1 MVVSAAALATGDYTP
16 ETPIPAPDLLTLPG
30 TSTTMENF
38 DGESCNGGADQPL
51 IDALT
56 ISCNTAFAQLG
67 IDLGEDAVR
76 DMSEAFGINDERF
89 EMPLP
94 VAASKLGDIENDAQL
109 GISSIGQQDV
119 QLTPMQAA
127 MIASAV
133 ANDGTLMKPYLVS
146 QVQAPDLTVIDKTD
160 PEEFGQ
166 PVSEEVAGQLTEMM
180 LSVVENGTGQR
191 AQIEGV
197 QVAGK
202 TGTAENS
209 RRGPLLVHR
218 LRPGGRPDHRRRRL
232 HPERWPHRRRH
243 LRPDRPLGDPG
254 PPRRTGGLMALAVGS
269 LLAGRYEITAPIAT
283 GGMGE
288 VWKARDRVLD
298 RIVAAKVLKSE
309 FTGDP
314 SFLARFRNEARH
326 TAALTHQNIASVFD
340 YGETVDD
347 TGTQQLA
354 FLVMEFVE
362 GQPLV
367 TILHDEGALPVD
379 WTLHVLS
386 QSADG
391 LSAAHKAGVVHR
403 DIKPG
408 NLMVRPDG
416 VVKLTDFGIAQ
427 ARDATPLTR
436 TGMVVG
442 TAQYLSPEQAQGM
455 VVTSASDVYSL
466 GVVAYECLC
475 GARPF
480 DGASQ
485 VAIALAHIN
494 RPPPPLPSH
503 VPPAVRLLVERAL
516 AKDPADRF
524 PDGGAFA
531 EAIRRVAAGGTLAPV
546 PPAGPRTTPTQAV
559 AGGALAGGAVAGAAL
574 TGASLA
580 ASRTQVIPA
589 TGPGALAAA
598 GGPMTGPARPM
609 PPLQAPPDD
618 DDWDAEDDD
627 GRRGGRA
634 KWMWLSAAVVLLLV
648 LAGGTWFLLN
658 DGNRGSDGASGGTTA
673 SQTSAAPTGIELSAA
688 FIGRPADEVQTE
700 LEAAGLVVRQEEA
713 DDDVLASSGQAL
725 DAGDVAGLDP
735 SSGFAQPGT
744 QVVLFVASDAFTPE
758 DDEEEPTA
766 TTEST
771 TTAQTTQ
778 TTTATTTTSDPPPP
792 TTETTLP
799 GTEEPP
805 PSEDP
810 PPVEPDPNAEAVEP
824 DGVG

>member
-1 MVVSAAALATGDYTP
+1 
-16 ETPIPAPDLLTLPG
+16 
-30 TSTTMENF
+30 
-38 DGESCNGGADQPL
+38 
-51 IDALT
+51 
-56 ISCNTAFAQLG
+56 
-67 IDLGEDAVR
+67 
-76 DMSEAFGINDERF
+76 
-89 EMPLP
+89 
-94 VAASKLGDIENDAQL
+94 
-109 GISSIGQQDV
+109 
-119 QLTPMQAA
+119 
-127 MIASAV
+127 
-133 ANDGTLMKPYLVS
+133 
-146 QVQAPDLTVIDKTD
+146 
-160 PEEFGQ
+160 
-166 PVSEEVAGQLTEMM
+166 
-180 LSVVENGTGQR
+180 
-191 AQIEGV
+191 
-197 QVAGK
+197 
-202 TGTAENS
+202 
-209 RRGPLLVHR
+209 
-218 LRPGGRPDHRRRRL
+218 
-232 HPERWPHRRRH
+232 
-243 LRPDRPLGDPG
+243 
-254 PPRRTGGLMALAVGS
+254 MALAVGS

-455 VVTSASDVYSL
+455 AVTSASDVYSL

-559 AGGALAGGAVAGAAL
+559 AGGALAAGAVAGAAL

-580 ASRTQVIPA
+580 ESRTQVIPA

-598 GGPMTGPARPM
+598 GGPVTGPAGPM

-618 DDWDAEDDD
+618 DDWGAADDD
-627 GRRGGRA
+627 GGGRGGRA
-634 KWMWLSAAVVLLLV
+634 KWVWLSAAVVLLLL

-658 DGNRGSDGASGGTTA
+658 DGNRGSDGASANTTA
-673 SQTSAAPTGIELSAA
+673 SQTSAAPTGIELSRA

-700 LEAAGLVVRQEEA
+700 LEAAGLVVRREEA
-713 DDDVLASSGQAL
+713 DDDVLESAGQAL

-735 SSGFAQPGT
+735 SSGFAEPGSE
-744 QVVLFVASDAFTPE
+744 VVLFVASDAFTP
-758 DDEEEPTA
+758 DDDEEPTA
-766 TTEST
+766 TTEAPTT
-771 TTAQTTQ
+771 TTAAP
-778 TTTATTTTSDPPPP
+778 TTTSAPTTTTSTP
-792 TTETTLP
+792 TTTTASSLP

-805 PSEDP
+805 PDDP
-810 PPVEPDPNAEAVEP
+810 PPPPPVDDPGAEPPAA
-824 DGVG
+824 DGAG